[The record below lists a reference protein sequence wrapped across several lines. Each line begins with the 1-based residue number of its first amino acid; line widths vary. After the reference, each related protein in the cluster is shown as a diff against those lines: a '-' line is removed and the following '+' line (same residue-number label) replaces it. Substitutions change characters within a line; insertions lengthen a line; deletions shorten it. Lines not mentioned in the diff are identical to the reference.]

1 MNGLIQ
7 SVALACSQ
15 YQIISLS
22 LSLSLSLTH
31 THTHT
36 HTHTQGKEVGSEA
49 VQQGA
54 DALQQ
59 DGADALQQDGA
70 HVLQQDA
77 SVTQRKASWYFLNQ
91 NSNP

>member
-1 MNGLIQ
+1 
-7 SVALACSQ
+7 
-15 YQIISLS
+15 
-22 LSLSLSLTH
+22 
-31 THTHT
+31 
-36 HTHTQGKEVGSEA
+36 